1 MRVNREMNE
10 KINVNYIQIYRGS
23 MKELSVA
30 SQGDRNKER
39 TSKGMK
45 L

>member
-1 MRVNREMNE
+1 MIFR
-10 KINVNYIQIYRGS
+10 YRAG

-39 TSKGMK
+39 RSKGMK